1 MFSLVNGTATANGT
15 GGGTSASVGSPA
27 DFKFL
32 WGSTSNTCADVLGFG
47 DQDTGNLVGVAN
59 PLSSLTLNID
69 SIVAGTFTYI
79 TSYNHRLQV
88 GDYIK
93 LIGLS
98 SNPTSAGIDGNG
110 QVATV
115 TQVDTPDSFY
125 INFTT
130 ISIDTSTLANAFIGT
145 GILTLQYTN
154 HGLNQIISIESA
166 GGNSVTL
173 TTVLSHNLASDTVV
187 FIGGTN
193 SVPDIL
199 GTFNVTDTPDDF
211 TFTIDLPSPLVQPGT
226 RGIINATGRNIIK
239 SAIPAT
245 NGTNLV
251 TVTTSNE
258 HGLRV
263 GQNVYISFPDAY
275 PIAINGLFEVISVL
289 SGFSF
294 LYDNGTATQFLGPG
308 KSGSLITF
316 SESFLLYNVV
326 PTKNFTSSALSNI
339 YFTIREILDEDFFTF
354 TVQGSF
360 EQTKGGVTFGG
371 NTVILS
377 SDQHG
382 YSGAI
387 SNVDGTNALI
397 RPVNLSGKFIHT
409 K

>member
-1 MFSLVNGTATANGT
+1 M
-15 GGGTSASVGSPA
+15 
-27 DFKFL
+27 
-32 WGSTSNTCADVLGFG
+32 
-47 DQDTGNLVGVAN
+47 GVAN

-69 SIVAGTFTYI
+69 SIVAGSSTYI

-173 TTVLSHNLASDTVV
+173 TTILAHNLASNTTV

-193 SVPDIL
+193 SAPDIL

-211 TFTIDLPSPLVQPGT
+211 TFTIDLPSPLLQSGT

-239 SAIPAT
+239 SAVLAT

-263 GQNVYISFPDAY
+263 GQNVYISFPEAY
-275 PIAINGLFEVISVL
+275 PTVINGLFEVISVL

-294 LYDNGTATQFLGPG
+294 IYDNGTATQFLGPG

-326 PTKNFTSSALSNI
+326 PTQNFTTTILNNL

-354 TVQGSF
+354 TVPGY

-377 SDQHG
+377 SDTHG
-382 YSGAI
+382 FSGAI

-397 RPVNLSGKFIHT
+397 RPVDLSGPDFCFLCCPGIGLDSVSDASALVQDIMAKVLLSGEPGTVLFV
-409 K
+409 